1 MMYARHVPWGGN
13 LRSGAAEVIPPCRQG
28 RPCLLSIDRRCGK
41 AVRFGFGGTAAGI
54 SAFFLAKMKCRYAT
68 AVRACPR
75 CAGKSG
81 CFLYGSDRGTGRLR
95 GRVGPVPQGGFVVP
109 FGEETGKTDLR
120 FGGRV
125 RMIFHRCRFGRMPAD
140 RRIGR
145 RALSWLRRESRL
157 ERRLRKL
164 GDGPSRRRHALR
176 RNARWPPVCRTVT
189 PIPPRRRPFFLRHSS
204 SSAPRPRPCPA
215 ACRVRSG
222 PAGPSS
228 DGRNPDFEH
237 ADRGGA

>member
-1 MMYARHVPWGGN
+1 MPGACRGAGICGRARRKLFRLVGRGGRACFR
-13 LRSGAAEVIPPCRQG
+13 LTEGAGET
-28 RPCLLSIDRRCGK
+28 
-41 AVRFGFGGTAAGI
+41 VRFGFGGTAVGI
-54 SAFFLAKMKCRYAT
+54 SAFFLAKMKCRYAA

-95 GRVGPVPQGGFVVP
+95 GRVGPVPPRRFRRAVRGGDRKNRSSFRWP
-109 FGEETGKTDLR
+109 CADDFPL
-120 FGGRV
+120 
-125 RMIFHRCRFGRMPAD
+125 CRFGRMPA
-140 RRIGR
+140 GR
-145 RALSWLRRESRL
+145 RTGRHTLSWLRREPRL

-164 GDGPSRRRHALR
+164 GDGPSRRRYALR
-176 RNARWPPVCRTVT
+176 RNARWPPVCRAVT
-189 PIPPRRRPFFLRHSS
+189 PIPSRRRPFFLRHSS

-228 DGRNPDFEH
+228 DGRNPDFGH